1 MSGLPWQSELLAGLR
16 TRLAA
21 ERLPHALLVCGP
33 EGWGEAELS
42 NRLALDILELDGERR
57 AAEVAHP
64 DLRWLVPDGAVI
76 KVDAIRELVGFSY
89 GTPQAA
95 ARKVAVIADAH
106 FLNEN
111 AANALLKT
119 LEEPPARTHLLLYTA
134 HPRRLLPTIR
144 SRCQQVTIRPDAAA
158 ARRWLETLVPGQDLE
173 RHLFEHGGAP
183 VAVWQALQ
191 RQEQPLDALLEL
203 AFDRR
208 TAPDTVVAA
217 LLEAG
222 LADAL
227 GRWYRYALAL
237 AAGTWCPP
245 GLTPPPARRIHEFSD
260 ELVWGRRQLVT
271 SNSANARLIAERL
284 VARWRHLAR
293 AAA

>member
-1 MSGLPWQSELLAGLR
+1 MSELPWQAGLLAGLR
-16 TRLAA
+16 QRLAA

-33 EGWGEAELS
+33 DGWGEAELS
-42 NRLALDILELDGERR
+42 NRLALDILGLEGDRE
-57 AAEVAHP
+57 AAELAHP

-76 KVDAIRELVGFSY
+76 KVDAVRELVAFSH

-95 ARKVAVIADAH
+95 ARKVAVVADAH
-106 FLNEN
+106 FLNDN

-119 LEEPPARTHLLLYTA
+119 LEEPPPRTHLLLFTA

-144 SRCQQVTIRPDAAA
+144 SRCQQVTIRPDAEAA
-158 ARRWLETLVPGQDLE
+158 VQWLQAGAPGRELD
-173 RHLFEHGGAP
+173 RHLFEYGGAP

-191 RQEQPLDALLEL
+191 REEQPLDGLLEL

-208 TAPDTVVAA
+208 TPVDTVVAA

-227 GRWYRYALAL
+227 ARWYRYALAL
-237 AAGTWCPP
+237 AAGDWRPP
-245 GLTPPPARRIHEFSD
+245 GLNPPPARQIHELAD
-260 ELVWGRRQLVT
+260 ELIWGRRLLVT